1 MPDIFNTCNHI
12 FTINLSDWTVLH
24 NSGQLVI
31 NIREDPELTQD
42 KSASR
47 GSKIVALQMAV
58 KLK

>member
-1 MPDIFNTCNHI
+1 MPGIINTCNHI
-12 FTINLSDWTVLH
+12 FPINLSDWIVLP
-24 NSGQLVI
+24 NYGQLVI